1 MGTLASELFDC
12 REIYPL
18 DRRQAAD
25 LNSVA
30 GKCVIPAGYQ
40 TLVILPTVGHLVE
53 LFHLMKL

>member
-1 MGTLASELFDC
+1 MGTLASDLFDC

-40 TLVILPTVGHLVE
+40 TLVILPTVGHIWWSC
-53 LFHLMKL
+53 FI